1 MAVIKNVTP
10 ILRVEDLET
19 SRCYYIQT
27 LGFTLDW
34 PWRGWSPSRAT
45 AAAGQLLH
53 SNSASTEG
61 HRDFELTYA
70 RANL

>member
-34 PWRGWSPSRAT
+34 AVEGMVFVSRDGGGGSI
-45 AAAGQLLH
+45 AALEFGKH
-53 SNSASTEG
+53 
-61 HRDFELTYA
+61 
-70 RANL
+70 

>member
-34 PWRGWSPSRAT
+34 AVEGMVSVSRDGGGSI
-45 AAAGQLLH
+45 AALEFGKH
-53 SNSASTEG
+53 
-61 HRDFELTYA
+61 
-70 RANL
+70 